1 MTSSGAR
8 SLFMRSYWFGDRD
21 RGECTPAASH
31 DPEYLSRRLDGI
43 VVATESSFSPPDWES
58 ARNCGFIDSREE
70 YIRVLRDLCIHRT
83 EKALAEVAGRP
94 EQELIQMVH
103 MQDQL
108 DEAINLLT
116 EKAVEWHAARSPE
129 FSRKYR
135 SLKGRRAREVLLA
148 EGSLRVKDIATGIV
162 QLSDSRSRLT
172 LEIEQLAKE
181 VLPNCTALIGGVVS
195 ARILATA
202 GSLEDLA
209 RLPSSSIQVLG
220 ARAALF
226 AHIRSGTPPPKHGI
240 IYQDRRVHR
249 AARERRGKVSRA
261 LAAKIAIAARI
272 DFFRGERDD
281 KFLDAAHAAVK
292 KAGEITAHDLD

>member
-181 VLPNCTALIGGVVS
+181 VLPNCTALIGAWSQPAFLPLPEVS
-195 ARILATA
+195 KT
-202 GSLEDLA
+202 
-209 RLPSSSIQVLG
+209 LP
-220 ARAALF
+220 
-226 AHIRSGTPPPKHGI
+226 
-240 IYQDRRVHR
+240 
-249 AARERRGKVSRA
+249 VSR
-261 LAAKIAIAARI
+261 LVQSKSWEPGRHYLLISDREHPLPNMGSFTRIGGSTGPQGKGGGKFRGHLLRKSPLQPESTSSAAK
-272 DFFRGERDD
+272 E
-281 KFLDAAHAAVK
+281 
-292 KAGEITAHDLD
+292 TTSS